1 MRRLRDPPEWPANL
15 ARRVSPPATHL
26 LEVINLWLPCTD
38 EPVRDW
44 GFGFVTGGSPR
55 HVPVKLNGVEW
66 SLNTQLRQPEKA
78 AVWTAREMRWGDAYV
93 FRSVGAQYA
102 PPHATPRV
110 TFAPPHTAFR
120 VAPPPAKPFRRVSM
134 EVRVAIYRRPSNW
147 QSKL

>member
-1 MRRLRDPPEWPANL
+1 MRVAVASASIKMRDSGGAADAIVPQPHVHVDYACYAAAMRRLRNPPEWPANL

-66 SLNTQLRQPEKA
+66 SLNTQLRQPRAVA
-78 AVWTAREMRWGDAYV
+78 ARM
-93 FRSVGAQYA
+93 
-102 PPHATPRV
+102 
-110 TFAPPHTAFR
+110 
-120 VAPPPAKPFRRVSM
+120 
-134 EVRVAIYRRPSNW
+134 
-147 QSKL
+147 